1 MPPFEDS
8 RRLTG
13 PNLHFRAC
21 GAALE
26 ASLAGGGLAP
36 ARTRW
41 AALVRSMRQRLG
53 WPEGPVTARL
63 HASGVSLA
71 FAAPEDQLYTA
82 TEVNE
87 WAWQRALEAGSAES
101 HPRCFAPAHPAVWD
115 EGAATA
121 TLRALAA
128 AEARPDVMALVQA
141 ARQRNLPVLLD
152 DDALSLG
159 AGSGHAAWPMEALPA
174 LKEVPWGRLHDIP
187 TALVTGSNGKTT
199 TVRLL
204 AAMATAQGRCVGYTS
219 TDGISIAGELRESGD
234 FSGPMGARVVLRDG
248 RVELAVLETARGGLL
263 RRGLAVTR
271 ADVALVTNVSPDHFG
286 EYGIHTLDDLAQV
299 KLVVAKA
306 LGQEGVLVLN
316 ADDGQLATHGSS
328 LGCTLGWFSRQD
340 EHPCLQHHRAL
351 GGATCG
357 VRDGR
362 LRLSW
367 QGAIHDLGEVAA
379 MPLSAGGHAA
389 YNISNLA
396 GAALAAAGLGIAPS
410 TIAGVLAR
418 FGAAHGDNPGRL
430 ETWAFGGIRILLDYA
445 HNPEGLEGL
454 LKVALAALGAG
465 RLGLLLGQA
474 GNREDGAIRDLAA
487 MAAHFHPDLIVL
499 KDLEGFLR
507 GRESGEVPGLLWK
520 ALEAQGLTAD
530 HLRTVL
536 AEEEAALELLRW
548 AQGGDVL
555 VLPVH
560 GQTARNAVRT
570 RLEHME
576 TDGWVAGEPVP
587 GPDPRFEPS
596 AQNR

>member
-1 MPPFEDS
+1 MPPFADS

-13 PNLHFRAC
+13 PNLYFGAC

-26 ASLAGGGLAP
+26 APLPGGSLVQTHAL
-36 ARTRW
+36 W
-41 AALVRSMRQRLG
+41 ATLVRAMRQRLG
-53 WPEGPVTARL
+53 WPDEAVVVRA
-63 HASGVSLA
+63 HASGASLA
-71 FAAPEDQLYTA
+71 FAAPADQLYTA

-87 WAWQRALEAGSAES
+87 WAWQRALEAGSAEG
-101 HPRCFAPAHPAVWD
+101 HPRCFAPVHPAVWD
-115 EGAATA
+115 EGSATA

-128 AEARPDVMALVQA
+128 AEARPDLMALLQA
-141 ARQRNLPVLLD
+141 ARQRNLPALLD

-159 AGSGHAAWPMEALPA
+159 AGSGHAAWPTGALPA

-204 AAMATAQGRCVGYTS
+204 AAMVTAQGRGVGCTS
-219 TDGISIAGELRESGD
+219 TDGISISGELLESGD
-234 FSGPMGARVVLRDG
+234 FSGPMGARAVLRDD
-248 RVELAVLETARGGLL
+248 RVELAILETARGGLL

-271 ADVALVTNVSPDHFG
+271 ADVAVVTNVSPDHFG

-299 KLVVAKA
+299 KLVVARA
-306 LGQEGVLVLN
+306 LGQDGLLVLN
-316 ADDGQLATHGSS
+316 ADDDQLLAHGPS
-328 LGCTLGWFSRQD
+328 LDCTLGWFSRQD
-340 EHPCLQHHRAL
+340 GQPLLQGHRAA

-357 VRDGR
+357 VRAGR
-362 LRLSW
+362 LWLSW
-367 QGAIHDLGEVAA
+367 QGEAHDLGEVAA

-396 GAALAAAGLGIAPS
+396 GAALAAAGLGIEPS

-454 LKVALAALGAG
+454 LKVALTALGAG

-520 ALEAQGLTAD
+520 ALEAQGLTAE

-536 AEEEAALELLRW
+536 PEEEAALELLRW
-548 AQGGDVL
+548 ARGGDVL

-560 GQTARNAVRT
+560 GLAARNAVRT
-570 RLEHME
+570 RLERME
-576 TDGWVAGEPVP
+576 ADGWKAGEPVP
-587 GPDPRFEPS
+587 GPDPGFEPS
-596 AQNR
+596 AQTR